1 MNDTATNSSGA
12 TVQENQDVKII
23 QLFFYCAI
31 TCIGAVGN
39 VLICIAILRRSQHK
53 ISEYFIFNLSV
64 TDLATCTVSIPLDV
78 AERVLG
84 YWPYGTVLCKI
95 VYPAQTILM
104 AVSVATLL
112 AMSLERYRVIIHPFK
127 PRIKVHNSRIIIALI
142 WVGSVLLVSPY
153 VYVLSHE
160 NGSCIEQWPNGTN
173 FVQVYTMSVFVALY
187 MCPLLVITG
196 AYTLVGAKLYRDIT
210 RMKGIFT
217 SENKTRSGER
227 MLKSRAHRNLRIVK
241 IFIAAVCAFAVCF
254 LPTHVMWLWHD
265 FGTGS
270 KSPLFTNLLVFANI
284 LVYLNSCINPFIF
297 GTLQTQCN
305 SIRSL
310 FKKDHGE
317 RRRRFSFYSLRMSF
331 NSSFHSH
338 VHSWRSVSRSSTK
351 NRLLMNSRSLL
362 YSADHIKR
370 SREWDH
376 LALESNL

>member
-1 MNDTATNSSGA
+1 MNNTATNSSS
-12 TVQENQDVKII
+12 EIKDNQDLKII
-23 QLFFYCAI
+23 QLFFYFAI
-31 TCIGAVGN
+31 TSVGSVGN
-39 VLICIAILRRSQHK
+39 ILICIAIIRRNKHK
-53 ISEYFIFNLSV
+53 ISEYFIFNLAV
-64 TDLATCTVSIPLDV
+64 TDLVTCVVSIPLDV
-78 AERVLG
+78 AERLLG
-84 YWPYGTVLCKI
+84 YWPYGSVLCKI
-95 VYPAQTILM
+95 IYPFQTVLM

-127 PRIKVHNSRIIIALI
+127 PRIKVHSSRVIIAVI
-142 WVGSVLLVSPY
+142 WFGSMLLVTPY
-153 VYVLSHE
+153 IYVLSHE
-160 NGSCIEQWPNGTN
+160 DGYCIEQWPEGTN
-173 FVQVYTMSVFVALY
+173 FVQVYTMSVFVVLY
-187 MCPLLVITG
+187 LCPLLVVTVS
-196 AYTLVGAKLYRDIT
+196 YTLVGAKLYRDIN
-210 RMKGIFT
+210 RMRGIFAPET
-217 SENKTRSGER
+217 KTRTGER

-270 KSPLFTNLLVFANI
+270 QSPHFANLLVFANI

-297 GTLQTQCN
+297 GTLQTQCG
-305 SIRSL
+305 SIKAL
-310 FKKDHGE
+310 FKREHKGL
-317 RRRRFSFYSLRMSF
+317 RRRLSLYSLRMSF

-338 VHSWRSVSRSSTK
+338 VHSWRKQSRSSTR